1 MAEPNKC
8 RLLMRER
15 ETRDVQR
22 FTFSRPE
29 GLNYQPGQ
37 GMDLALDLGDWRDEW
52 RPFTPT
58 SLTGDEVLQFIIK
71 AYPEHDGVTTRLH
84 ELEVGDTV
92 LIKKPF
98 GTIQYKGPGAFI
110 AGGAGITPFLSIVR
124 DLAAH
129 GESGRNTL
137 LFANKTSRDI
147 ICRNELFEFFA
158 PHCHFI
164 LSEEDRTGYLHGR
177 VDRQLLGSTIT
188 DLSQMFYLCG
198 PPGFID
204 AVGDA
209 LDEMGVAKDKIVMEE
224 A

>member
-22 FTFSRPE
+22 FTFSKPD
-29 GLNYQPGQ
+29 GLDYRPGQ
-37 GMDLALDLGDWRDEW
+37 GVDLALDLDDWRDQW

-58 SLTGDEVLQFIIK
+58 SLNGDEVLQFVIK
-71 AYPEHDGVTTRLH
+71 AYPDHDGVTERLH
-84 ELEVGDTV
+84 HLAVGEQV
-92 LIKKPF
+92 LIKEPF
-98 GTIQYKGPGAFI
+98 GTIQYKGPGTFI

-124 DLAAH
+124 DLAAR

-137 LFANKTSRDI
+137 IFANKTSRDI

-158 PHCHFI
+158 LHCHFI
-164 LSEEDRTGYLHGR
+164 LSEEEKTGYFHGR
-177 VDRQLLGSTIT
+177 VDRHLLGSTIT

-209 LDEMGVAKDKIVMEE
+209 LDEMGVAKTTIIKEE